1 LKLNNIPKI
10 IGHRGAAGLAP
21 ENTLSSIKKAYKS
34 GLVFIEIDV
43 KVTKDNI
50 PILLHDDTIDRTT
63 NKLGKCSNY
72 NFDELSNLDA
82 GSWFNKKYKN
92 EKILSLVDCIKFANK
107 KKIGLNIE
115 LKPNRG
121 KEIDNVIAIKK
132 ILKKFKIKSNS
143 FFSSFDIN
151 SIQYLKKE
159 IPNIKRSFLVGEKN
173 TKSLSKI
180 LNICKKYDCF
190 SLGLDKKIIDEK
202 VVSYFKKNKLFL
214 TVYTVN
220 NVNTAKKIFKM
231 GVDSIFTDRPDKFKF
246 LF

>member
-1 LKLNNIPKI
+1 MKFPKI

-107 KKIGLNIE
+107 KKIGLNF
-115 LKPNRG
+115 P
-121 KEIDNVIAIKK
+121 
-132 ILKKFKIKSNS
+132 
-143 FFSSFDIN
+143 
-151 SIQYLKKE
+151 
-159 IPNIKRSFLVGEKN
+159 
-173 TKSLSKI
+173 
-180 LNICKKYDCF
+180 
-190 SLGLDKKIIDEK
+190 
-202 VVSYFKKNKLFL
+202 
-214 TVYTVN
+214 
-220 NVNTAKKIFKM
+220 
-231 GVDSIFTDRPDKFKF
+231 
-246 LF
+246 

>member
-1 LKLNNIPKI
+1 MKLNNIPKI

-92 EKILSLVDCIKFANK
+92 EKILSLVDCIKFVNK
-107 KKIGLNIE
+107 KK
-115 LKPNRG
+115 
-121 KEIDNVIAIKK
+121 
-132 ILKKFKIKSNS
+132 
-143 FFSSFDIN
+143 
-151 SIQYLKKE
+151 